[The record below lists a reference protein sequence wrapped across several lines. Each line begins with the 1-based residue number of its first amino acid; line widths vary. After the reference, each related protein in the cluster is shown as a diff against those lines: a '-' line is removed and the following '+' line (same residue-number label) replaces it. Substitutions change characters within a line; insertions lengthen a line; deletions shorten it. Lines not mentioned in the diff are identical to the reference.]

1 MKESEYLSETLSR
14 YGLEGA
20 NAEFIRHNENLTYN
34 IGGEYLLRIHKP
46 KDGFSAESVFCGYDR
61 TALRRTEL
69 ELLKHLHDK
78 GMTVQLPVQNA
89 DGDLVTILS
98 DGTAATMLKW
108 IEGRILDKQEADVD
122 LCREIGRMIA
132 RIHRNSDGYNPAGAF
147 RYDNELCC
155 GLAKRLEA
163 DRVLTG
169 EEKCSYF
176 RELLYRIGQEL
187 DGKQMVYTHADLSWS
202 NILLTKS
209 GLVPID
215 FSLGGMCVPE
225 MDLSAV
231 FCGIS
236 DKELRRAIL
245 EGYSMPLDGRMLDAT
260 FVLNILLGIVLHI
273 GLWTK
278 EEWFDRKCDTWKREI
293 FDPFLKGD
301 EVIGL
306 A

>member
-89 DGDLVTILS
+89 DGDLVTVLS

-108 IEGRILDKQEADVD
+108 IEGR
-122 LCREIGRMIA
+122 M
-132 RIHRNSDGYNPAGAF
+132 F
-147 RYDNELCC
+147 
-155 GLAKRLEA
+155 
-163 DRVLTG
+163 
-169 EEKCSYF
+169 
-176 RELLYRIGQEL
+176 
-187 DGKQMVYTHADLSWS
+187 
-202 NILLTKS
+202 
-209 GLVPID
+209 
-215 FSLGGMCVPE
+215 
-225 MDLSAV
+225 
-231 FCGIS
+231 
-236 DKELRRAIL
+236 
-245 EGYSMPLDGRMLDAT
+245 DAT

-273 GLWTK
+273 ELWTK